1 MTSFNFGYDFL
12 NFHNDK
18 EILKQIGSETI
29 IYTNKIHKIS
39 SSFSIKHE
47 RNLMLTNESI
57 YVFHNKKFKRKLKYE
72 DIKGITFS
80 TMSNDF
86 IIHGIKEYD
95 IHFSHPD
102 KIAIIYVII
111 IYYEKITK
119 KPLILCE
126 DDEKKKKLSAYVTT
140 KKDKKKDPNFSR
152 MDESKAI
159 DTQTFIIDNEPTE
172 TNKRSNT
179 VAFGGKMNIK
189 DVMEEY
195 PTTIKTQIL
204 FSNDEKLKFIDL
216 KNFNIIKI
224 IGKGNLSKI
233 FLAECK
239 NNKEYYALK
248 TIPLNIIEDNSSIT
262 QKVDT
267 ISNINHPFIMS
278 VIFCFETNE
287 RLYLGTPYIQGEE
300 LSYHIKANKNFNEE
314 KVKFYAASL
323 ILALDYLHK
332 NEIIYRNFIPSNV
345 IIDKDGYIKLTP
357 CHLEHILKMKN
368 EILSKIEKNEYTSP
382 ECLSDNCSE
391 DAKGGDYWNLGV
403 VIFEMIYGI
412 PPFFTDDP
420 NELNNFIQKTE
431 LKFPKNPPISDT
443 AKDLIKKLLNKKSNE
458 RLGYNNG
465 FEEIKSHNFFKD
477 FNFEDLLN
485 KTMKSP
491 YIPKIG
497 DILEDN
503 KKIEIKYTYEDLLKN
518 GFIYTN

>member
-1 MTSFNFGYDFL
+1 
-12 NFHNDK
+12 
-18 EILKQIGSETI
+18 
-29 IYTNKIHKIS
+29 
-39 SSFSIKHE
+39 
-47 RNLMLTNESI
+47 
-57 YVFHNKKFKRKLKYE
+57 
-72 DIKGITFS
+72 
-80 TMSNDF
+80 
-86 IIHGIKEYD
+86 
-95 IHFSHPD
+95 
-102 KIAIIYVII
+102 
-111 IYYEKITK
+111 
-119 KPLILCE
+119 
-126 DDEKKKKLSAYVTT
+126 
-140 KKDKKKDPNFSR
+140 
-152 MDESKAI
+152 
-159 DTQTFIIDNEPTE
+159 
-172 TNKRSNT
+172 
-179 VAFGGKMNIK
+179 MNIK

-216 KNFNIIKI
+216 KNFNLIKI

-287 RLYLGTPYIQGEE
+287 RLYLGTPYIQGED

-420 NELNNFIQKTE
+420 NELKNFIQKTE

-443 AKDLIKKLLNKKSNE
+443 TKDLIKKLLNKAM
-458 RLGYNNG
+458 
-465 FEEIKSHNFFKD
+465 KD
-477 FNFEDLLN
+477 LDIIMDLKKLRV
-485 KTMKSP
+485 
-491 YIPKIG
+491 IIFLKIS
-497 DILEDN
+497 IL
-503 KKIEIKYTYEDLLKN
+503 KIY
-518 GFIYTN
+518 